1 MHRRCRKLRV
11 SQPRQLQRPTHRSRR
26 ARIKIPRRDD
36 PPPRIRTES
45 AKPRVASSSP
55 SELALVATSYPA
67 YPPRMSESFSPTSR
81 TKVQRL
87 PDRGKYD
94 HETVHAILDQ
104 GFVCH
109 VGFVVE
115 GQPFVIPT
123 NYARVDEIL
132 YLHGSS
138 ASRMLKTLSGGVN
151 VCVTVTHVDG
161 LVLARSAFHHSV
173 NYRSVVALGVAH
185 LIEVPEEKMRALE
198 AFTNHVM
205 PGRWNDIR
213 TPNEQELKATSVLAL
228 PLAEVSAKVRVGP
241 PKDDAEDYSLPIWAG
256 VLPLSVVPG
265 SPLDDPRLIAGLKV
279 PENVRNYSG

>member
-1 MHRRCRKLRV
+1 MT
-11 SQPRQLQRPTHRSRR
+11 QPFT
-26 ARIKIPRRDD
+26 
-36 PPPRIRTES
+36 
-45 AKPRVASSSP
+45 
-55 SELALVATSYPA
+55 
-67 YPPRMSESFSPTSR
+67 PTSR

-94 HETVHAILDQ
+94 RETVHAILDQ

-109 VGFVVE
+109 VGFVVDA
-115 GQPFVIPT
+115 QPFVIPT
-123 NYARVDEIL
+123 NYARIDETL

-138 ASRMLKTLSGGVN
+138 ASRMLKTLSGGVP

-185 LIEVPEEKMRALE
+185 LIEAPEEKMRALE

-213 TPNEQELKATSVLAL
+213 TPTDLELKATSVLAL
-228 PLAEVSAKVRVGP
+228 QLDEVSAKVRVGP
-241 PKDDAEDYSLPIWAG
+241 PKDDTEDYSLPIWAG
-256 VLPLSVVPG
+256 VLPLMVVPG
-265 SPLDDPRLIAGLKV
+265 APINDPKLLAGLTV
-279 PENVRNYSG
+279 PANVRNYPR